1 MDFSTNS
8 IPRKAPKP
16 PGQNNSPLYNS
27 NNNSNNS
34 NININNKNNPIF
46 INNLINKNKSALNID
61 SMNSP
66 YKLVHKQ
73 LISFKDDGILS
84 FLWQRRYMSINNDS
98 ILIYKYVQD
107 SDFILKIKIKNIVN
121 INLNGLSNNNSN
133 NNTNASLEITFDTNN
148 KTVIISSKDNKDL
161 QSWYNL
167 ILNNMNKSSLN
178 GGNGNVTI
186 INGSGNL
193 SNSSSVSKPSNFTHK
208 VHIGF
213 DPETGNFVG
222 MPLNWEKLLK
232 HSRITG
238 EDWNQDSRAVMQ
250 VLKFYQDYSGS
261 NNPEDSDSKSSPTSN
276 NNSNNNIST
285 KKHLKKNLELSNGK
299 GSERDNIEN
308 NLNKTIDNSLIPKRR
323 APLPPGG
330 SQKSN
335 NNSSTS
341 ISQRFNSNNS
351 NKSAYDSNTE
361 SDNKENVPSKDY
373 KLSNEKLDTTQFKNQ
388 NGSNNNITRNM
399 KSNEQLAQ
407 SGFSS
412 SSQTSLNDNSM
423 ENKSSTPNSAR
434 TLDPQFLLQRTNT
447 KAPRSKVPMLQKLN
461 INDKTTSIS
470 KLPNTNTYPN
480 GSSANYGQVK
490 NNASLQPLRQAPKIN
505 LQQRQVPQKKD
516 YEQQQRQQQ
525 QQQQQKQAVKPPQ
538 AIAKTTQATVQKDS
552 SPSPSSKPEQSKKPR
567 NTEKKP
573 TMSSS
578 ELISKLH
585 QICHTADPTEYF
597 KIIDKA
603 GQGAS
608 GSVYK
613 GTRIKLQPIDKKSK
627 RLSKFYE
634 LTEQAMAI
642 DEKVAIK
649 QMVLSKQP
657 RKELILDEIIIMKS
671 SKHKNIV
678 NFLEAYLKNNDTLWV
693 IMEYMQGGAL
703 TDLIDNSP
711 TSGTSDPALTE
722 PQIAYILRETCQ
734 GLQFLHQRH
743 IIHRDIKS
751 DNVLISTNGDIKIT
765 DFGFCA
771 KLTANRSKRATLVGT
786 PYWMA
791 PEVVKQQSYDEKV
804 DVWSLGIMC
813 IEMLEGDPPY
823 MIDEEP
829 LKVLFLIATNG
840 TPRLKYPQGL
850 SVELK
855 RFLSVCLCVD
865 VRFRAS
871 ASELLAHK
879 FLECACTSEDLKT
892 LINF

>member
-1 MDFSTNS
+1 MDFSNS
-8 IPRKAPKP
+8 SNSNIIPRKAPKP
-16 PGQNNSPLYNS
+16 PQATSLNTQNGSNSMINRLLQNKTPS
-27 NNNSNNS
+27 NNTQ
-34 NININNKNNPIF
+34 II
-46 INNLINKNKSALNID
+46 
-61 SMNSP
+61 
-66 YKLVHKQ
+66 HKQ

-84 FLWQRRYMSINNDS
+84 FLWQRRYMTINSDS
-98 ILIYKYVQD
+98 VLIYKYAQD
-107 SDFILKIKIKNIVN
+107 SDFLIKIKLKNVLNIET
-121 INLNGLSNNNSN
+121 NGLENNNN
-133 NNTNASLEITFDTNN
+133 NGTMEITFDNN
-148 KTVIISSKDNKDL
+148 GPKTVIISSKNNSDVEK
-161 QSWYNL
+161 WYSL
-167 ILNNMNKSSLN
+167 IILNIKK
-178 GGNGNVTI
+178 T
-186 INGSGNL
+186 
-193 SNSSSVSKPSNFTHK
+193 NSSSTGNPTIISGSNSNGNSGHNSLNSTGNVSKPSNFTHK

-238 EDWNQDSRAVMQ
+238 DDWKQDSRAVMQ

-261 NNPEDSDSKSSPTSN
+261 NNPEDSNAPPANNSINKNNIMSVNNSSSSINKNMKKDKVKTN
-276 NNSNNNIST
+276 NNEIQHSNI
-285 KKHLKKNLELSNGK
+285 
-299 GSERDNIEN
+299 
-308 NLNKTIDNSLIPKRR
+308 LNQTIDNSLIPKRR
-323 APLPPGG
+323 APMPPSMKSSVSSKTSMSNLPGLSSKPL
-330 SQKSN
+330 QTRNYSN
-335 NNSSTS
+335 
-341 ISQRFNSNNS
+341 
-351 NKSAYDSNTE
+351 E
-361 SDNKENVPSKDY
+361 SHKKEKEN
-373 KLSNEKLDTTQFKNQ
+373 LSP
-388 NGSNNNITRNM
+388 
-399 KSNEQLAQ
+399 
-407 SGFSS
+407 
-412 SSQTSLNDNSM
+412 TS
-423 ENKSSTPNSAR
+423 EPR
-434 TLDPQFLLQRTNT
+434 TLDPQYKSIPVHRNNVNAPKSRIPDFNERNLSSGSRIPALQN
-447 KAPRSKVPMLQKLN
+447 N
-461 INDKTTSIS
+461 I
-470 KLPNTNTYPN
+470 
-480 GSSANYGQVK
+480 
-490 NNASLQPLRQAPKIN
+490 SLQPLRQAPKVS
-505 LQQRQVPQKKD
+505 LQQRTQAEQKILNERQHAKNLGQGPALVKTNTTPVTKEPSPTLNKEIKVSNPV
-516 YEQQQRQQQ
+516 EQATPKKVVETKKP
-525 QQQQQKQAVKPPQ
+525 QQKTAKKPSM
-538 AIAKTTQATVQKDS
+538 TTQ
-552 SPSPSSKPEQSKKPR
+552 
-567 NTEKKP
+567 
-573 TMSSS
+573 
-578 ELISKLH
+578 ELITKLQ
-585 QICHTADPTEYF
+585 QICHTADPSDFF
-597 KIIDKA
+597 KIVDKA

-711 TSGTSDPALTE
+711 TAGTNKPALTE

-734 GLQFLHQRH
+734 GLDFLHQRH

-751 DNVLISTNGDIKIT
+751 DNVLISYNGDIKIT

-823 MIDEEP
+823 MVDEEP

-871 ASELLAHK
+871 AAELLKHK
-879 FLECACTSEDLKT
+879 FLECACTGDDLQA
-892 LINF
+892 LIDF

>member
-1 MDFSTNS
+1 MDFSNKTNS
-8 IPRKAPKP
+8 NIVPRRAPKP
-16 PGQNNSPLYNS
+16 PQVTSINPQTNNKSIINTLLQNKSTS
-27 NNNSNNS
+27 NNTQ
-34 NININNKNNPIF
+34 II
-46 INNLINKNKSALNID
+46 
-61 SMNSP
+61 
-66 YKLVHKQ
+66 HKQ

-84 FLWQRRYMSINNDS
+84 FLWQRRYMTINSDS
-98 ILIYKYVQD
+98 VLIYKYAQD
-107 SDFILKIKIKNIVN
+107 SDFLIKIKLKKIINIET
-121 INLNGLSNNNSN
+121 NGLESNNNG
-133 NNTNASLEITFDTNN
+133 AMEITFDNN
-148 KTVIISSKDNKDL
+148 GPKTVTISSKNSSDVEKWASL
-161 QSWYNL
+161 IKTNL
-167 ILNNMNKSSLN
+167 KKINSMKTGNPTIISGLGPNGSSNSNSLN
-178 GGNGNVTI
+178 GTGN
-186 INGSGNL
+186 
-193 SNSSSVSKPSNFTHK
+193 VSKPSNFTHK

-238 EDWNQDSRAVMQ
+238 DDWKQDSRAVMQ

-261 NNPEDSDSKSSPTSN
+261 NNPEDNVSPI
-276 NNSNNNIST
+276 NNSNTKNRVASNNSSSSIIKDSP
-285 KKHLKKNLELSNGK
+285 KDDNKNNNEK
-299 GSERDNIEN
+299 Q
-308 NLNKTIDNSLIPKRR
+308 NLNLLNQTIDNSLIPKRR
-323 APLPPGG
+323 APVPPNMKPSIPSKSSLPNLPGLS
-330 SQKSN
+330 SQPLQTRN
-335 NNSSTS
+335 YSS
-341 ISQRFNSNNS
+341 
-351 NKSAYDSNTE
+351 E
-361 SDNKENVPSKDY
+361 SYKKNKENV
-373 KLSNEKLDTTQFKNQ
+373 
-388 NGSNNNITRNM
+388 
-399 KSNEQLAQ
+399 
-407 SGFSS
+407 
-412 SSQTSLNDNSM
+412 
-423 ENKSSTPNSAR
+423 STMQETR
-434 TLDPQFLLQRTNT
+434 TLDPLVKGVSTNNH
-447 KAPRSKVPMLQKLN
+447 KANAPKSKVPDFNERNTRAGNKIPVLQSN
-461 INDKTTSIS
+461 I
-470 KLPNTNTYPN
+470 
-480 GSSANYGQVK
+480 
-490 NNASLQPLRQAPKIN
+490 SLQPLRQAPKIS
-505 LQQRQVPQKKD
+505 LQQRTQAEHKINNERQHAKILGQGPALVKTNTTPVTKEPSPNLKEEKKTIVS
-516 YEQQQRQQQ
+516 EQATPKKPAEDKKP
-525 QQQQQKQAVKPPQ
+525 QQKA
-538 AIAKTTQATVQKDS
+538 S
-552 SPSPSSKPEQSKKPR
+552 
-567 NTEKKP
+567 KKP
-573 TMSSS
+573 TMTTQ
-578 ELISKLH
+578 ELISKLQ
-585 QICHTADPTEYF
+585 QICHTADPTDFF
-597 KIIDKA
+597 KIVDKA

-711 TSGTSDPALTE
+711 TAGTNKPALTE

-734 GLQFLHQRH
+734 GLDFLHQRH

-751 DNVLISTNGDIKIT
+751 DNVLISYNGDIKIT

-871 ASELLAHK
+871 AAELLKHK
-879 FLECACTSEDLKT
+879 FLECACTGEDLQA
-892 LINF
+892 LIDF

>member
-1 MDFSTNS
+1 MDFSTDS
-8 IPRKAPKP
+8 VPRRAPKP
-16 PGQNNSPLYNS
+16 PTKGTPGAYSGSTINS
-27 NNNSNNS
+27 NNRNNH
-34 NININNKNNPIF
+34 IF
-46 INNLINKNKSALNID
+46 INNLVGKSSSGLGFN
-61 SMNSP
+61 NTNGH
-66 YKLVHKQ
+66 KLVHKQ

-84 FLWQRRYMSINNDS
+84 FLWQRRYLSINNDS

-107 SDFILKIKIKNIVN
+107 SDFLLKIKLKNIVN
-121 INLNGLSNNNSN
+121 INLNGINNNIGAS
-133 NNTNASLEITFDTNN
+133 NTNASLEITFDASS
-148 KTVIISSKDNKDL
+148 KTVIIASKDNKEL

-167 ILNNMNKSSLN
+167 ILNNMNKANMSGGTNNVSIISGGSSN
-178 GGNGNVTI
+178 M
-186 INGSGNL
+186 S
-193 SNSSSVSKPSNFTHK
+193 SNSSVSKPSNFTHK

-238 EDWNQDSRAVMQ
+238 DDWNQDSRAVMQ

-261 NNPEDSDSKSSPTSN
+261 NNPEDSDAKPYSPQ
-276 NNSNNNIST
+276 NNINT
-285 KKHLKKNLELSNGK
+285 NKYLKKNLELSNAYNTNQEK
-299 GSERDNIEN
+299 TTSN
-308 NLNKTIDNSLIPKRR
+308 NLNQVIDNSLIPKRR
-323 APLPPGG
+323 APLPPGSSLKPG
-330 SQKSN
+330 NENKVNITQRLYNSKSGIE
-335 NNSSTS
+335 ST
-341 ISQRFNSNNS
+341 
-351 NKSAYDSNTE
+351 TT
-361 SDNKENVPSKDY
+361 SDNKENENKMSNDRNIQG
-373 KLSNEKLDTTQFKNQ
+373 KLKSDLSGNKSFSIEQKEQANEKIVRLKENSLDPDLN
-388 NGSNNNITRNM
+388 NHLSESN
-399 KSNEQLAQ
+399 
-407 SGFSS
+407 
-412 SSQTSLNDNSM
+412 
-423 ENKSSTPNSAR
+423 SSTPKSAR
-434 TLDPQFLLQRTNT
+434 TLDPQFLLQRSNS

-461 INDKTTSIS
+461 INENTTSIS
-470 KLPNTNTYPN
+470 KLPNANTNNKP
-480 GSSANYGQVK
+480 SSSGFGLPKSNV
-490 NNASLQPLRQAPKIN
+490 SLQPLRQAPKIN
-505 LQQRQVPQKKD
+505 LQQRQMQTRQGSDGPRQAQPKQHVVKPQEIHDQVSQHSSKNSQTVVKKEISTGVTKQQDTLKKPKSSQKK
-516 YEQQQRQQQ
+516 
-525 QQQQQKQAVKPPQ
+525 A
-538 AIAKTTQATVQKDS
+538 S
-552 SPSPSSKPEQSKKPR
+552 
-567 NTEKKP
+567 
-573 TMSSS
+573 MSSD
-578 ELISKLH
+578 ELISRLQ

-597 KIIDKA
+597 KIINKA

-642 DEKVAIK
+642 DERVAIK

-711 TSGTSDPALTE
+711 SSGTAEPALTE

-879 FLECACTSEDLKT
+879 FLECACTGEDLKS

>member
-1 MDFSTNS
+1 MDFNTNS
-8 IPRKAPKP
+8 IPRRAPKP
-16 PGQNNSPLYNS
+16 PAQGTTGLNNR
-27 NNNSNNS
+27 
-34 NININNKNNPIF
+34 NNPMFMNGF
-46 INNLINKNKSALNID
+46 IGSNKSGLNIENNA
-61 SMNSP
+61 SLP
-66 YKLVHKQ
+66 YKIIHKQ

-84 FLWQRRYMSINNDS
+84 FLWQRRYITINNDS

-107 SDFILKIKIKNIVN
+107 NDFILKIKIKNITS
-121 INLNGLSNNNSN
+121 INLNGATNGNNV
-133 NNTNASLEITFDTNN
+133 SLEITFDTNN
-148 KTVIISSKDNKDL
+148 KTVIISTKDGKELKTWND
-161 QSWYNL
+161 L
-167 ILNNMNKSSLN
+167 ILNNMKKSHLST
-178 GGNGNVTI
+178 GSNVTVI
-186 INGSGNL
+186 SNGSGSI
-193 SNSSSVSKPSNFTHK
+193 SNSNNVSKPSNFTHK

-213 DPETGNFVG
+213 DSETGNFVG

-261 NNPEDSDSKSSPTSN
+261 NNPEDADSKQALNENPNINLLKPNMALPNNHRDENKN
-276 NNSNNNIST
+276 NN
-285 KKHLKKNLELSNGK
+285 LQ
-299 GSERDNIEN
+299 
-308 NLNKTIDNSLIPKRR
+308 KTIDNSLIPKRR
-323 APLPPGG
+323 APQPPG
-330 SQKSN
+330 SQTKTIGN
-335 NNSSTS
+335 N
-341 ISQRFNSNNS
+341 ISQGVD
-351 NKSAYDSNTE
+351 KIQNTKNF
-361 SDNKENVPSKDY
+361 SDTNKENIKTGELKSSQERLTEMKNSIQKIPNYKPKENTSK
-373 KLSNEKLDTTQFKNQ
+373 LPTLDTNLQKNTIE
-388 NGSNNNITRNM
+388 SRNV
-399 KSNEQLAQ
+399 
-407 SGFSS
+407 
-412 SSQTSLNDNSM
+412 
-423 ENKSSTPNSAR
+423 TPTTGR
-434 TLDPQFLLQRTNT
+434 TLDPQFLLQSSNT

-461 INDKTTSIS
+461 MKDNTTSIA
-470 KLPNTNTYPN
+470 KLPTNQAN
-480 GSSANYGQVK
+480 GNNYANSPSSSH
-490 NNASLQPLRQAPKIN
+490 NNVLLQPLRQAPKIN
-505 LQQRQVPQKKD
+505 LQQRQAPEPHRQAP
-516 YEQQQRQQQ
+516 EPPRQANETQRQPTAQTSQ
-525 QQQQQKQAVKPPQ
+525 PIV
-538 AIAKTTQATVQKDS
+538 KTTQANVQKDS
-552 SPSPSSKPEQSKKPR
+552 SSAVNSKSENIKKPKS
-567 NTEKKP
+567 TQKKP

-578 ELISKLH
+578 ELISKLQ
-585 QICHTADPTEYF
+585 QICHTADPSDYF

-613 GTRIKLQPIDKKSK
+613 GSRIKLQPIDRKSK
-627 RLSKFYE
+627 RLSKFYD

-642 DEKVAIK
+642 NEKVAIK

-671 SKHKNIV
+671 SKHQNIV

-771 KLTANRSKRATLVGT
+771 KLTPNRSKRATLVGT

-871 ASELLAHK
+871 ANELLSHK
-879 FLECACTSEDLKT
+879 FLESACTGDDLKT